1 MGLGKWCGKSDLVV
15 IYVRGTER
23 RNSRAASTEHHGDG
37 PCPLGNGD
45 FHSVLGQAW
54 CWEGWFD
61 WEELGS
67 VQGKSLWKHV
77 RVTGGCPWG
86 QAGWSVL
93 GSGVLQLQ
101 LPSRQEHLWWDM
113 PGSCLTE
120 RGMDP
125 WCRVWALAA
134 FVKVFK
140 DKSAVTSLCPWGLSS
155 SGPEQSL
162 CCPVIPAGRRQ
173 RRQAPG
179 LVPYSHRARRHWEP
193 ILSTMRSFFHR
204 AGGAGSDVRR
214 GRAPAAAQ
222 GSRQRAQLRSAP
234 LQLCRGLGTGEP
246 NRCLHLHR

>member
-1 MGLGKWCGKSDLVV
+1 MVKKIWLLFMLEGQKEGIPEQPAQSITGMVLVPWGMEISILSLGRHGVGRAGL
-15 IYVRGTER
+15 T
-23 RNSRAASTEHHGDG
+23 
-37 PCPLGNGD
+37 
-45 FHSVLGQAW
+45 
-54 CWEGWFD
+54 
-61 WEELGS
+61 
-67 VQGKSLWKHV
+67 GKSLSLFRV
-77 RVTGGCPWG
+77 RASGNMSGSLVGAHGARQGGQCWARVFSSCSFP
-86 QAGWSVL
+86 AGRST
-93 GSGVLQLQ
+93 SG
-101 LPSRQEHLWWDM
+101 WDM
-113 PGSCLTE
+113 PGSCPTE

-134 FVKVFK
+134 FIKVFK
-140 DKSAVTSLCPWGLSS
+140 DKSAVTSLCPWELSS

-193 ILSTMRSFFHR
+193 ILSTMRSFFRR

-222 GSRQRAQLRSAP
+222 GSRQRAQLHSAP